1 MTGLEMLQHTEF
13 TVMRD
18 YINNAPIVNYGIILK
33 VYSQKSVKVA
43 VMSSIEETTIK
54 LDCSVLFTSSA
65 HLEVSHKLKVGDKGL
80 ILSLQNSAKDIFS
93 AEEPLT
99 KEGRKGYSVFNCVFI
114 PYNTLKE
121 ADETTTK
128 LTLDDKEILLK
139 TKVPITI
146 ESDKELIADV
156 KEVQLCGKADTL
168 VMFNALKTDLANW
181 KTSIENAVKA
191 HTHPISISVTGTCN
205 PAAATIAGTAAG
217 TSAVPDSFSTS
228 LDISSSEAKKVKTS

>member
-18 YINNAPIVNYGIILK
+18 YINNAPIVNYGIILE

-65 HLEVSHKLKVGDKGL
+65 HLEVSHKLEVGDKGL

-93 AEEPLT
+93 AEKPLT

-128 LTLDDKEILLK
+128 LTLDDEKILLK
-139 TKVPITI
+139 TKVPVII
-146 ESDKELIADV
+146 ESE
-156 KEVQLCGKADTL
+156 EVQLCGDSDTL
-168 VMFNALKTDLANW
+168 VMFNALKTDLENW
-181 KTSIENAVKA
+181 KTSIENAVLS
-191 HTHPISISVTGTCN
+191 HTHAVAGVMPGTG
-205 PAAATIAGTAAG
+205 AV
-217 TSAVPDSFSTS
+217 TSAAPLSFSTS
-228 LDISSSEAKKVKTS
+228 LDISSAEAKKVKTS

>member
-18 YINNAPIVNYGIILK
+18 YINNAPIVNYGIILE

-65 HLEVSHKLKVGDKGL
+65 HLEVSHKLEVGDKGL

-121 ADETTTK
+121 ADEITTK
-128 LTLDDKEILLK
+128 LTLDDEKILLK
-139 TKVPITI
+139 TKVPVII
-146 ESDKELIADV
+146 ESE
-156 KEVQLCGKADTL
+156 EVQLCGDSDTL
-168 VMFNALKTDLANW
+168 VMFNALKTDLENW

-191 HTHPISISVTGTCN
+191 HTHAVAGVTPGN
-205 PAAATIAGTAAG
+205 GAV
-217 TSAVPDSFSTS
+217 TSAAPESFTTT
-228 LDISSSEAKKVKTS
+228 LDISSAEAKKVKTS

>member
-18 YINNAPIVNYGIILK
+18 YINNAPIVNYGIILE

-65 HLEVSHKLKVGDKGL
+65 HLEVSHKLEVGDKGL

-93 AEEPLT
+93 AEKPLT

-128 LTLDDKEILLK
+128 LTLDDEKILLK
-139 TKVPITI
+139 TKVPVII
-146 ESDKELIADV
+146 ESE
-156 KEVQLCGKADTL
+156 EVQLCGDADTL
-168 VMFNALKTDLANW
+168 VMFNALKTDLENW
-181 KTSIENAVKA
+181 KTSIETAVLS
-191 HTHPISISVTGTCN
+191 HTHPVSISVSGSSVSGGAVTG
-205 PAAATIAGTAAG
+205 IASG
-217 TSAVPDSFSTS
+217 TSSAPLSFSTS
-228 LDISSSEAKKVKTS
+228 LDISSAEAKKVKTS

>member
-18 YINNAPIVNYGIILK
+18 YINNAPIVNYGIVLE

-43 VMSSIEETTIK
+43 VMSSIEETTLK
-54 LDCSVLFTSSA
+54 LDCSVLFTSSS
-65 HLEVSHKLKVGDKGL
+65 HIEVSHKLEVGDKGL

-93 AEEPLT
+93 AEKPLT
-99 KEGRKGYSVFNCVFI
+99 KEGRKGYSVFSCVFI

-121 ADETTTK
+121 ADETTTH
-128 LTLDDKEILLK
+128 LTLDDEKILLK
-139 TKVPITI
+139 TKVPVTI
-146 ESDKELIADV
+146 ESEKELIADV
-156 KEVQLCGKADTL
+156 KEVQLCGDSKTL
-168 VMFNALKTDLANW
+168 VTYAELNTALGNF

-191 HTHPISISVTGTCN
+191 HTHPVSIEVSGSDAAGVTVT
-205 PAAATIAGTAAG
+205 GTAAG
-217 TSAVPDSFSTS
+217 DSSPPESFSTS

>member
-18 YINNAPIVNYGIILK
+18 YINNAPIVNYGIVLE

-65 HLEVSHKLKVGDKGL
+65 HLEVSHKLEVGDKGL

-128 LTLDDKEILLK
+128 LTLDDEKILLK
-139 TKVPITI
+139 TKVPVII
-146 ESDKELIADV
+146 ESE
-156 KEVQLCGKADTL
+156 EVHLCGDSDTL
-168 VMFNALKTDLANW
+168 VMFNALKTDLEDW
-181 KTSIENAVKA
+181 KTSIETAVEE
-191 HTHPISISVTGTCN
+191 HTHPISISVTGSSVSGGAVT
-205 PAAATIAGTAAG
+205 GTASG
-217 TSAVPDSFSTS
+217 TSSAPLSFSTS
-228 LDISSSEAKKVKTS
+228 LDISSAEAKKVKTS

>member
-18 YINNAPIVNYGIILK
+18 YINNAPIVNYGIILE

-65 HLEVSHKLKVGDKGL
+65 HLEVSHKLEVGDKGL

-93 AEEPLT
+93 AEKPLT

-128 LTLDDKEILLK
+128 LTLDDEKILLK
-139 TKVPITI
+139 TKVPVII
-146 ESDKELIADV
+146 ESE
-156 KEVQLCGKADTL
+156 EVQLCGDSDTL
-168 VMFNALKTDLANW
+168 VMFNALKTDLENW

-191 HTHPISISVTGTCN
+191 HTHAVAGVTPGN
-205 PAAATIAGTAAG
+205 GAV
-217 TSAVPDSFSTS
+217 TSAAPLSFSTS
-228 LDISSSEAKKVKTS
+228 LDISSAEAKKVKTS

>member
-18 YINNAPIVNYGIILK
+18 YINNAPIVNYGIILE

-65 HLEVSHKLKVGDKGL
+65 HLEVSHKLEVGDKGL

-128 LTLDDKEILLK
+128 LTLDDEKILLK
-139 TKVPITI
+139 TKVPVII
-146 ESDKELIADV
+146 ESE
-156 KEVQLCGKADTL
+156 EVQLCGDSDTL
-168 VMFNALKTDLANW
+168 VMFNALKTDLDNW
-181 KTSIENAVKA
+181 KTSIENAVLS
-191 HTHPISISVTGTCN
+191 HTHPISIGVTGSSVSGGAVT
-205 PAAATIAGTAAG
+205 GTAAG
-217 TSAVPDSFSTS
+217 NSSAPTSFSTS
-228 LDISSSEAKKVKTS
+228 LDISSAEAKKVKTS

>member
-18 YINNAPIVNYGIILK
+18 YINNAPIVNYGIVLE

-65 HLEVSHKLKVGDKGL
+65 HLEVSHKLEVGDKGL

-93 AEEPLT
+93 AEKPLT

-114 PYNTLKE
+114 PYNTLKD
-121 ADETTTK
+121 AAETTTK
-128 LTLDDKEILLK
+128 LTLDDEKILLK
-139 TKVPITI
+139 TKVPVII
-146 ESDKELIADV
+146 ESE
-156 KEVQLCGKADTL
+156 EVHLCGDAKNLVTHAELDT
-168 VMFNALKTDLANW
+168 ALQTYAGKIQGEMA
-181 KTSIENAVKA
+181 SIAA
-191 HTHPISISVTGTCN
+191 
-205 PAAATIAGTAAG
+205 AAATAIASGGYWSQPLTSIGAA
-217 TSAVPDSFSTS
+217 TI
-228 LDISSSEAKKVKTS
+228 DISSSKAEKVKTS

>member
-18 YINNAPIVNYGIILK
+18 YINNAPIVNYGIILE

-65 HLEVSHKLKVGDKGL
+65 HLEVSHKLEVGDKGL

-93 AEEPLT
+93 AEKPLT

-121 ADETTTK
+121 AAETTTK
-128 LTLDDKEILLK
+128 LTLDDEKILLK
-139 TKVPITI
+139 TKVPVII
-146 ESDKELIADV
+146 ESE
-156 KEVQLCGKADTL
+156 EVQLCGDSDTL
-168 VMFNALKTDLANW
+168 VMFNALKTDLENW
-181 KTSIENAVKA
+181 KTSIETAVKA
-191 HTHPISISVTGTCN
+191 HTHAVAGVTPGN
-205 PAAATIAGTAAG
+205 GAV
-217 TSAVPDSFSTS
+217 TSAAPTSFSTS
-228 LDISSSEAKKVKTS
+228 LDISSAEAKKVKTS

>member
-18 YINNAPIVNYGIILK
+18 YINNAPIVNYGIVLE

-65 HLEVSHKLKVGDKGL
+65 HLEVSHKLEVGDKGL

-93 AEEPLT
+93 AEKPLT

-114 PYNTLKE
+114 PYNTLKD
-121 ADETTTK
+121 AAETTTK
-128 LTLDDKEILLK
+128 LTLDDEKILLK
-139 TKVPITI
+139 TKVPVII
-146 ESDKELIADV
+146 ESE
-156 KEVQLCGKADTL
+156 EVQLCGDSDTL
-168 VMFNALKTDLANW
+168 VMFNALKTDLENW
-181 KTSIENAVKA
+181 KTSIETAVKA
-191 HTHPISISVTGTCN
+191 HTHAVAGVTPGN
-205 PAAATIAGTAAG
+205 GAV
-217 TSAVPDSFSTS
+217 TSAAPTSFSTS
-228 LDISSSEAKKVKTS
+228 LDISSAEAKKVKTS